1 MIFNIIIGIIGLLI
15 ISALLT
21 PKPKIQNAKAAGLDA
36 FNFPRVKEGTPVTII
51 YGRLRHRAP
60 TLVWYGRLKTIPI
73 VEKVKSGG
81 FLGFGGKSK
90 RVTVGYRYL
99 INLHFVVTMLSG
111 ATVRLHR
118 VYFGDKELYSN
129 GPGLTSDGSSSVTIV
144 GKENVLGGYKFGGGY
159 QGGFRWQSGG
169 FTQPVMPNLQAD
181 INKGPIPAYRGL
193 ANIYFRD
200 FEVGESPNIQPA
212 SFEVSS
218 IPNALGL
225 GAVGDDANPIE
236 ILYDLLTNRWG
247 RAGLPTTSINTASF
261 IAAGTT
267 LAAEGNGMSMAL
279 YEGTDVKDA
288 IQDVMQ
294 QIEGVLYEEPTT
306 REMHVRL
313 IRNDYDVNTLF
324 EFDESNILDL
334 KEFSVNTWD
343 DTFNQIRIIYN
354 SRAGLYKNKAAIAQD
369 LSNITY
375 QDRIRSTEVTYV
387 GVTTEALANKIAA
400 RDLSLYSIPL
410 TKMKLVTNREAALL
424 RPGDVIKVSWPE
436 YGISQLLCRIQK
448 FDLGEL
454 DDGRVTI
461 DVVQDRFGVQNTVFA
476 DPPDNDW
483 DNPTLPAAPV
493 TVSRV
498 FEAPRWINLQIIEE
512 NESLIS
518 GIPDNSFVGYLAE
531 APNVDNSSFDG
542 LVDDNADN
550 EYSTDIENG
559 EFAATALVHTQYPL
573 STAEYDTS
581 VGLRLKTISDTSVIA
596 TATQQQ
602 ISEGGAN
609 LVLVGDEIIAYQNF
623 VNNGDGTY
631 TLTNVWRGVLD
642 TSPRTHAV
650 DARVFF
656 LANGVNNFGRV
667 GFEGSE
673 TLAVKLLTKTGI
685 SVLNP
690 DDAPTIPLAL
700 QARPTR
706 AYPPDQV
713 TFDTVAH
720 PVTLDNGAPV
730 TVAWNR
736 RDRLL
741 ETISLPTA
749 ADETTVEAGTTYLA
763 RWQVGAFPVRTQSLG
778 ATSPSAL
785 TFVSGETG
793 PTTLSIHGVKDGVE
807 SLYPV
812 IRSFTMTGVQSLAG
826 QAGVSI
832 EATGNLNVVAGVLGG
847 QATISIDTAGSITVP
862 VGTLLSSP
870 SIQAAPIV
878 SNSAFY
884 TSWGTQSNTL
894 VGDLRNNEPSV
905 VSPNPATWTSLSAST
920 QDVDRSGPTLA
931 ITNASNPPWIRF
943 RNYPTIRVPGDATI
957 QGVEVLIT
965 FGQTSTTEWLDTDV
979 RLAWDPTTTSGGNV
993 QTSPQNKG
1001 TNTHCSPY
1009 RQQIY
1014 GGQSDTWGAS
1024 LTPAIINSPEFG
1036 VAFRPTTTN
1045 GATNTQF
1052 IDAVQIRV
1060 YYTAPSAG
1068 EARITNFFVEAV
1080 TQTDAP
1086 VRVGTIFAE
1095 VVFNNA

>member
-1 MIFNIIIGIIGLLI
+1 MIWAIIGIVIGLIVL
-15 ISALLT
+15 SALLM
-21 PKPKIQNAKAAGLDA
+21 PKPKIENAKAATLDQ
-36 FNFPRVKEGTPVTII
+36 FNFPRIKEGTPVTII
-51 YGRLRHRAP
+51 YGKVRQKAP
-60 TLVWYGRLKTIPI
+60 TILWYGKLKAIPI
-73 VEKVKSGG
+73 REKVKTGLFS
-81 FLGFGGKSK
+81 SK
-90 RVTVGYRYL
+90 RVVVGYRYQ
-99 INLHFVVTMLSG
+99 LSFQLAISLLTG
-111 ATVRLHR
+111 SAVRLHR
-118 VYFGDKELYSN
+118 LWFGDKLLYTSV
-129 GPGLTSDGSSSVTIV
+129 PGVDTDSSIAVV
-144 GKENVLGGYKFGGGY
+144 GKENVLGGYKNGGGY
-159 QGGFRWQSGG
+159 SGSFRWKPGQ
-169 FTQPVMPNLQAD
+169 FNQTVDTNLETD
-181 INKGPIPAYRGL
+181 IGKGTIPAFRGL
-193 ANIYFRD
+193 AYAYFRN
-200 FEVGESPNIQPA
+200 FEVGEQPQIQPT
-212 SFEVSS
+212 SFEVSC
-218 IPNALGL
+218 IPNGLGL
-225 GAVGDDANPIE
+225 GGIGEEANPAE
-236 ILYDLLTNRWG
+236 VLYDLLTNKWG
-247 RAGLPTTSINTASF
+247 RCGLSSTFVNTASF

-267 LAAEGNGMSMAL
+267 LAAENHGISMAI

-288 IQDVMQ
+288 IGEVLR
-294 QIEGVLYEEPTT
+294 QIDGVLYEEPTT
-306 REMHVRL
+306 RQMHIKL
-313 IRNDYDVNTLF
+313 IRNDYSIPSLP
-324 EFDESNILDL
+324 EFDESNILELSD
-334 KEFSVNTWD
+334 FSVNTWE
-343 DTFNQIRIIYN
+343 DTFNQVRIVYN
-354 SRAGLYKNKAAIAQD
+354 SRAALYKMKAAIAQD

-375 QDRIRSTEVTYV
+375 QDRVRSTEITYV
-387 GVTTEALANKIAA
+387 GVTTEELANKIAA
-400 RDLSLYSIPL
+400 RDLNFFSIPL
-410 TKMKLVTNREAALL
+410 TRLKVIANREAAVL
-424 RPGDVIKVSWPE
+424 RPGDVIKFSWPE
-436 YGISQLLCRIQK
+436 YGISQIICRVQK

-454 DDGRVTI
+454 DDGRISI
-461 DVVQDRFGVQNTVFA
+461 DLIQDRFGVLGTVFA
-476 DPPDNDW
+476 SPPDSEW
-483 DNPTLPAAPV
+483 DNPLQPAAPITIDRIIEV
-493 TVSRV
+493 
-498 FEAPRWINLQIIEE
+498 PRWFNKRIIENTE
-512 NESLIS
+512 GVIGGTIDS
-518 GIPDNSFVGYLAE
+518 SFVGYLASP
-531 APNVDNSSFDG
+531 PNENNTSFDAE
-542 LVDDNADN
+542 VDDNADAV
-550 EYSTDIENG
+550 YSVDQDNA
-559 EFAATALVHTQYPL
+559 EFSATALVHTQYPFT
-573 STAEYDTS
+573 TAEYDTS
-581 VGLRLKTISDTSVIA
+581 VGLRIKSISDTTIFAAA
-596 TATQQQ
+596 TATA
-602 ISEGGAN
+602 ISEDGAN
-609 LVLVGDEIIAYQNF
+609 LAIVGDEIVAYESF
-623 VNNGDGTY
+623 TNNGDGTY

-656 LANGVNNFGRV
+656 LDKGLSSLGKT
-667 GFEGSE
+667 GFDGTED
-673 TLAVKLLTKTGI
+673 LDIKLLSKTGL
-685 SVLNP
+685 SVLAP
-690 DDAPTIPLAL
+690 ADAPVRDL
-700 QARPTR
+700 QLQQRPSR
-706 AYPPDQV
+706 PYPPDLV
-713 TFDTVAH
+713 TLGGVAH
-720 PVTLDNGAPV
+720 PATLDNSVGV
-730 TVAWNR
+730 SVAWNR
-736 RDRLL
+736 RDRLKD
-741 ETISLPTA
+741 TITLPTA
-749 ADETTVEAGTTYLA
+749 ADESTVEAGTTYLA

-778 ATSPSAL
+778 ATSPATL
-785 TFVSGETG
+785 NFVSGETG
-793 PTTLSIHGVKDGVE
+793 TTTLAIHGVKDGLE

-812 IRSFTMTGVQSLAG
+812 LRTFTMTGVQSLAG

-832 EATGNLNVVAGVLGG
+832 AATGNLNVVAGVLGG
-847 QATISIDTAGSITVP
+847 QATISINTAGSITVP

-920 QDVDRSGPTLA
+920 QDVDRAGPTLA